1 MASREGETGTDE
13 RVAIQRDGQGEG
25 IREGDV
31 YDVREGGK
39 WWPARLVCGEL
50 GWYLMAED
58 GRSCWPLV
66 SLWRWQALGQGK
78 HWEGVLSGGCGSV
91 VCVGMAAP
99 LAAELI
105 EQLMG
110 ERSVLLIDIRYAARS
125 RWYPQWNKSRLSAR
139 WGARYTHE
147 RGLGNANYRD
157 RDKSVELVNPG
168 PAVEGAVDLL
178 TKGYSL
184 VLLCACDGELTA
196 CHCREVVRLIEQRL
210 QQVLPDTRL
219 SAWVRRLVRSGRA
232 GRASG
237 GQASLGA

>member
-1 MASREGETGTDE
+1 MACREGETGTDE

-31 YDVREGGK
+31 YDVRESGK
-39 WWPARLVCGEL
+39 WWPARLVCGES
-50 GWYLMAED
+50 GWYLIAED
-58 GRSCWPLV
+58 GRRSWPLI

-99 LAAELI
+99 LASELV

-110 ERSVLLIDIRYAARS
+110 DMSVLLIDIRYAARS
-125 RWYPQWNKSRLSAR
+125 RWFPQWNKSALCTR
-139 WGARYTHE
+139 WGTRYSHE
-147 RGLGNANYRD
+147 RGLGNAKYRD
-157 RDKSVELVNPG
+157 RDKPVMLVNPE
-168 PAVEGAVDLL
+168 PAVVGAVDLL

-196 CHCREVVRLIEQRL
+196 CHCREVVRLIEERL
-210 QQVLPDTRL
+210 QQVRPDSPL
-219 SAWVRRLVRSGRA
+219 VAWVRRVIGGGRA

>member
-39 WWPARLVCGEL
+39 WWPARLVCGES
-50 GWYLMAED
+50 GWYLIAED
-58 GRSCWPLV
+58 GRRCWPLV
-66 SLWRWQALGQGK
+66 FLWRWQALAQGK
-78 HWEGVLSGGCGSV
+78 HWEGVLSGACGSV
-91 VCVGMAAP
+91 ACVGTAAP
-99 LAAELI
+99 GAEELI
-105 EQLMG
+105 EQLMADM
-110 ERSVLLIDIRYAARS
+110 SVLLIDIRYAARS
-125 RWYPQWNKSRLSAR
+125 RWFPQWNKSWLLRR

-147 RGLGNANYRD
+147 RGLGNANYREAG
-157 RDKSVELVNPG
+157 KPVELVNPG
-168 PAVEGAVDLL
+168 PAVVGAVDLIA
-178 TKGYSL
+178 KGYSL

-196 CHCREVVRLIEQRL
+196 CHCREVVQLIEQRL
-210 QQVLPDTRL
+210 QQAMPDTSL
-219 SAWVRRLVRSGRA
+219 VAWVRRVIGGGRV